1 MVYIP
6 EICYLY
12 NKNYGDNDDS
22 TQEKMDHRMTIFME
36 LLERPIYS
44 QL

>member
-1 MVYIP
+1 MAGIQRINYIP

-22 TQEKMDHRMTIFME
+22 SE
-36 LLERPIYS
+36 
-44 QL
+44 